1 MIVSLDRGGS
11 YIGNLTNLTQEFE
24 ESNFFKYL
32 GFECLSVEYG
42 KAKIQI
48 QKGPNISNLKNMLHG
63 GVIMTGLDI
72 VMGLT
77 SRSLGVKAASTM
89 QMEVRFVN
97 SVFKGTTEFTG
108 ELVHQSNNTAIL
120 NGKATDEQGDLI
132 AYSTSTFR
140 LYDKEHHEF
149 SK

>member
-1 MIVSLDRGGS
+1 MENFS
-11 YIGNLTNLTQEFE
+11 NLTQEFE

-32 GFECLSVEYG
+32 GFECVNVEYG
-42 KAKIQI
+42 QARIQI
-48 QKGPNISNLKNMLHG
+48 QKEPNISNLKDMLHG

-97 SVFKGTTEFTG
+97 SVYEGITEFTG
-108 ELVHQSNNTAIL
+108 ELVHRSNNTAIL
-120 NGKATDEQGDLI
+120 NGKAIDDNGNLI
-132 AYSTSTFR
+132 AYSTATFR
-140 LYDKEHHEF
+140 LYDKEHHMF
-149 SK
+149 GK

>member
-1 MIVSLDRGGS
+1 MGNFS
-11 YIGNLTNLTQEFE
+11 NLTHEFE

-32 GFECLSVEYG
+32 GFECLTVEFG
-42 KAKIQI
+42 KARIQI
-48 QKGPNISNLKNMLHG
+48 QKEPNISNLKDMLHG

-97 SVFKGTTEFTG
+97 SVYEGTTEFTG
-108 ELVHQSNNTAIL
+108 ELVHRSNNTAIL
-120 NGKATDEQGDLI
+120 NGKATDEQGNLI
-132 AYSTSTFR
+132 AYSTATFR
-140 LYDKEHHEF
+140 LYDMEHHLF
-149 SK
+149 GKGK